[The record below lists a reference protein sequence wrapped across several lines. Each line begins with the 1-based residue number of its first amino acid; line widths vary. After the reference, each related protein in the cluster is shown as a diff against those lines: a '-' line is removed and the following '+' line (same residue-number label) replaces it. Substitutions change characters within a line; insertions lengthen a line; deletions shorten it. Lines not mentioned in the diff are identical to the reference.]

1 MTFRDHR
8 RRLPLLHW
16 VLLLTCLVLS
26 ALVAF
31 QQNVIDNQG
40 ALIHLMSRD
49 SSELAAIKT
58 ADAGKVSHNSP
69 EQIDTVKK

>member
-1 MTFRDHR
+1 MTFRDNR
-8 RRLPLLHW
+8 RQLPLLHW

-58 ADAGKVSHNSP
+58 SDAGKVQREVPGQHD
-69 EQIDTVKK
+69 ILKK

>member
-1 MTFRDHR
+1 MTVRSER
-8 RRLPLLHW
+8 RRIPMMHW
-16 VLLLTCLVLS
+16 VLLVTCVVLA

-49 SSELAAIKT
+49 SSELAVLKT
-58 ADAGKVSHNSP
+58 AEAAKTPHESP
-69 EQIDTVKK
+69 GQREVIKK

>member
-1 MTFRDHR
+1 MTVLDER
-8 RRLPLLHW
+8 RRIPLMHW
-16 VLLLTCLVLS
+16 LLLFTCVVLA

-49 SSELAAIKT
+49 SSELAVLKTAEATKPPHNGSEPREAIK
-58 ADAGKVSHNSP
+58 K
-69 EQIDTVKK
+69 

>member
-1 MTFRDHR
+1 MM
-8 RRLPLLHW
+8 HW
-16 VLLLTCLVLS
+16 VLLFTCVVLA

-49 SSELAAIKT
+49 SSELAVLKT
-58 ADAGKVSHNSP
+58 ADLMKAPHGTP
-69 EQIDTVKK
+69 EQHGTIKK

>member
-1 MTFRDHR
+1 MM
-8 RRLPLLHW
+8 HW
-16 VLLLTCLVLS
+16 VLLFTCVALA

-49 SSELAAIKT
+49 SSELAVLKT
-58 ADAGKVSHNSP
+58 ADAMKNPHGTS
-69 EQIDTVKK
+69 EQRDTIKK

>member
-1 MTFRDHR
+1 MTVAER
-8 RRLPLLHW
+8 RRIPMMHW
-16 VLLLTCLVLS
+16 VLLFTCVVLA

-49 SSELAAIKT
+49 SSDLAVLKT
-58 ADAGKVSHNSP
+58 AEATKAPHETP
-69 EQIDTVKK
+69 EQRDTIKK

>member
-1 MTFRDHR
+1 M
-8 RRLPLLHW
+8 HW
-16 VLLLTCLVLS
+16 VLLFTCVLLA

-49 SSELAAIKT
+49 SSELAVLKT
-58 ADAGKVSHNSP
+58 AEATKAPHDGSGPREV
-69 EQIDTVKK
+69 VKK

>member
-1 MTFRDHR
+1 MTVRGER
-8 RRLPLLHW
+8 RRIPLMHW
-16 VLLLTCLVLS
+16 VLLVTCVVLA

-49 SSELAAIKT
+49 SSELAALKT
-58 ADAGKVSHNSP
+58 AEAAKAPHETP
-69 EQIDTVKK
+69 EQRDVVKK

>member
-1 MTFRDHR
+1 MTVRGER
-8 RRLPLLHW
+8 RRIPLMQW
-16 VLLLTCLVLS
+16 VLLFTCVVLA

-49 SSELAAIKT
+49 SSELAVLKTAEATKAPHETPEQREAIK
-58 ADAGKVSHNSP
+58 K
-69 EQIDTVKK
+69 

>member
-1 MTFRDHR
+1 MM
-8 RRLPLLHW
+8 HW
-16 VLLLTCLVLS
+16 VLLFTCVVLA

-49 SSELAAIKT
+49 SSELAVLKT
-58 ADAGKVSHNSP
+58 ADAMKSPRGTP
-69 EQIDTVKK
+69 EQHNTIKK

>member
-1 MTFRDHR
+1 MTFRDNR
-8 RRLPLLHW
+8 RHLPVLHW

-31 QQNVIDNQG
+31 QQSVIDDQG

-58 ADAGKVSHNSP
+58 ADANKTQRDVSDQHDM
-69 EQIDTVKK
+69 IKK